1 MCKNNSETWFQI
13 FAFFILPV
21 GGQTNRWW
29 PYWTR
34 TYPSSW
40 HLPVQ
45 LPSLVSTI
53 CMAFSAQQRDIWQH
67 RGQSHSQNN
76 LVSFHREE
84 KFLKKKV
91 MRKEKKTQPCS
102 SCPHSARGNIS
113 IRVKVSGLFLAV
125 SCPFFKKQHSSCDAS
140 CPLFLRGEVLKSEW
154 MFSMSIKHNSVNVQP
169 ELQIHDRGYPSHDQN
184 MISRIINDSHA
195 VKATNSIPWGKV
207 VQKTKSQVSFQHCL
221 NFNVTPGCCG
231 A

>member
-84 KFLKKKV
+84 KLKKKKGDEK
-91 MRKEKKTQPCS
+91 RKKNTAMFKLSSFSTREHLHPCKGFWPFSGCLLSVLQKAAQLMWCKLS
-102 SCPHSARGNIS
+102 SIFKRRGS
-113 IRVKVSGLFLAV
+113 EIRM
-125 SCPFFKKQHSSCDAS
+125 D
-140 CPLFLRGEVLKSEW
+140 
-154 MFSMSIKHNSVNVQP
+154 VQ
-169 ELQIHDRGYPSHDQN
+169 Y
-184 MISRIINDSHA
+184 
-195 VKATNSIPWGKV
+195 VYKA
-207 VQKTKSQVSFQHCL
+207 Q
-221 NFNVTPGCCG
+221 
-231 A
+231 